1 MYYAGK
7 VGLGVAIDYALSWGI
22 DVTWNRI
29 KTLADRLRASL
40 LNLEFVD
47 LCDLGKERCG
57 IVTFTVQG
65 VDSALVQRKL
75 AEDKINVTVSLEE
88 YSRLD
93 LTERGIKHLVRASV
107 HYYNTEEEIERFCH
121 RLATIV

>member
-1 MYYAGK
+1 MQDEIEEFN
-7 VGLGVAIDYALSWGI
+7 GVAIDYALSWGI